1 VLPVGGPLERI
12 SGDRLLLA
20 GDAAGFVNGF
30 TAEGIYYAMV
40 SGEHA
45 GTTALEAC
53 RIKDTSAEFL
63 RRYDRACEAE
73 VGHELR
79 KSVMIQKRLFSNPKF
94 IDSIVRLAGRSKATR
109 ILLTKF
115 GVGELSY
122 EELKRQALVKALP
135 AYLLYKSEKGQ
146 EQVGVI

>member
-1 VLPVGGPLERI
+1 
-12 SGDRLLLA
+12 
-20 GDAAGFVNGF
+20 
-30 TAEGIYYAMV
+30 
-40 SGEHA
+40 
-45 GTTALEAC
+45 
-53 RIKDTSAEFL
+53 
-63 RRYDRACEAE
+63 
-73 VGHELR
+73 
-79 KSVMIQKRLFSNPKF
+79 MIQKRLFSNPKF